1 MMPTQPVVLRNLMV
15 CTPPYPSLRHTCVLL
30 AYQVSQEGV
39 GTVPETA
46 TNPAKST
53 PSTLEKA
60 KDYIGVGWSL
70 AQMLLKKTPDAVD
83 TNPVKIAFGLA
94 KIVLQLKD
102 VRRQFFSRVC
112 C

>member
-1 MMPTQPVVLRNLMV
+1 MTQPVVLRNLMV
-15 CTPPYPSLRHTCVLL
+15 RILPYPSLHFNYVLL
-30 AYQVSQEGV
+30 AYEVSQGAV
-39 GTVPETA
+39 GTVPETVNDPP
-46 TNPAKST
+46 NPT
-53 PSTLEKA
+53 RSTLETA

-70 AQMLLKKTPDAVD
+70 AQMLLNKAPEAVD
-83 TNPVKIAFGLA
+83 TNPVKMAFGLA

>member
-1 MMPTQPVVLRNLMV
+1 MPTQPVILHNLMV
-15 CTPPYPSLRHTCVLL
+15 RTPPYPSLRRTCVLL

-39 GTVPETA
+39 GTVLETV
-46 TNPAKST
+46 TNPAEPT
-53 PSTLEKA
+53 RSTLETA

-70 AQMLLKKTPDAVD
+70 AQMLLKKTPDVVD
-83 TNPVKIAFGLA
+83 TNPVKIAFGIA
-94 KIVLQLKD
+94 KIVLELKD

>member
-15 CTPPYPSLRHTCVLL
+15 RILPYPSLHRNFVLL
-30 AYQVSQEGV
+30 AYQFSQGAV
-39 GTVPETA
+39 GAVPETA
-46 TNPAKST
+46 TNPAEPT
-53 PSTLEKA
+53 RSTLETA
-60 KDYIGVGWSL
+60 EDYIGVGWSL
-70 AQMLLKKTPDAVD
+70 AQMLLKKIPGVVD

-94 KIVLQLKD
+94 KAILELKE